1 MIKLLR
7 LLEQVGTFACASC
20 MIHVLYRYFLLNGG
34 IMQRLY
40 KCFLLDIGAM
50 PRSVELLLT

>member
-50 PRSVELLLT
+50 PRSVELLP